1 MAVPIHRHETESRI
15 DGIVD
20 DGEVQPVAFG
30 NSPPVVDASASERI
44 HAQADLRAP
53 NGVHVDHIAK
63 VADVGRKVVVL
74 MCRAGAKSL
83 LVRYP
88 QYVPKAPRQ
97 KLVRLCFNPSG
108 DAALRGTAVGRVV
121 FKASVIGWIVRR
133 RDHDAVGESGL
144 TPTVVSENRV

>member
-1 MAVPIHRHETESRI
+1 MRIWPSQSTAMKRKSRI

-30 NSPPVVDASASERI
+30 DWPPVVDARTSERI

-63 VADVGRKVVVL
+63 GADVGRKVVVL
-74 MCRAGAKSL
+74 MCRAGAKSR

-88 QYVPKAPRQ
+88 QDPPR
-97 KLVRLCFNPSG
+97 
-108 DAALRGTAVGRVV
+108 T
-121 FKASVIGWIVRR
+121 RR
-133 RDHDAVGESGL
+133 
-144 TPTVVSENRV
+144 P